1 MFSQNSVVFETVLK
15 SAEIRHP
22 KIAIARVPLVKLG
35 SIDIMISAPNRK
47 NNLLLG
53 AILTHFSVHDL
64 SQKRWLVGAR
74 YRPNLILGYTKA
86 TVPVNT
92 QKKRLGFLSTKRGQ
106 V

>member
-1 MFSQNSVVFETVLK
+1 MFSQNPVAFETVLK
-15 SAEIRHP
+15 SAEKRYP

-64 SQKRWLVGAR
+64 SQKRWLGGAQ
-74 YRPNLILGYTKA
+74 YRPNVILGYTKA
-86 TVPVNT
+86 TVSVNT
-92 QKKRLGFLSTKRGQ
+92 QKTKTTLLI
-106 V
+106 